1 MSTPTSVNQE
11 RSTRRVRRKAARP
24 QEIVDAALQVFVAKG
39 FAAARV
45 DEIAQ
50 RAGVAKATV
59 FVYFESKDALF
70 KAVVRAKIVDQLTTF
85 KAQAASHVGSTR
97 DLIVMALNDWWVR
110 IGATDAG
117 GISKLMMQEAKNFP
131 ELAAF
136 YQAEVMVPAT
146 TLMSDIL
153 RRGVQRGELN
163 DIDIP
168 NTVMSIMASLLFLSM
183 WSQSYGLDRPFCGSL
198 ISPDVFID
206 HQINL
211 LFSGIESKGSVPC
224 A

>member
-1 MSTPTSVNQE
+1 
-11 RSTRRVRRKAARP
+11 
-24 QEIVDAALQVFVAKG
+24 
-39 FAAARV
+39 
-45 DEIAQ
+45 
-50 RAGVAKATV
+50 
-59 FVYFESKDALF
+59 
-70 KAVVRAKIVDQLTTF
+70 
-85 KAQAASHVGSTR
+85 
-97 DLIVMALNDWWVR
+97 
-110 IGATDAG
+110 
-117 GISKLMMQEAKNFP
+117 MMQEAKNFP